1 MDMPLRQPSSLRSH
15 PALPWICWKYSLIF
29 AVAVI
34 ALIATVVAKV
44 VSGSPSPEIA
54 FRVIDST
61 GAPVA
66 NASITLGDLQRT
78 TNNNGEARIPTTDGQ
93 HALSIT
99 SEGHAA
105 VSGSIDPNDGSK
117 REITLQ
123 NEVSAAVIDP
133 KTPPARE
140 TSTVAA
146 VVSQQPTPAG
156 IATAVATPG
165 NSTTVSHDANLIS
178 GKVLN
183 AASAPIQG
191 VRVVSGGKWVIT
203 GQDGIFQL
211 NRAEVDAAAPLRV
224 FAAGYLDQDLP
235 MPAAGTALNVKL
247 ELFAV
252 KGIYYNPNISNTQA
266 DVDRLVNLIDTT
278 ELNAIVIDVKEEIVY
293 YDTKVQLFNDSGTV
307 NPVLDLPT
315 LLKTLKEHNIYT
327 IARQVVFKDGLVA
340 EKNPELAV
348 KSTETGKAWRDM
360 NDVAWVN
367 STNESLW
374 KANADMAVE
383 LAHLGFDEI
392 QYDYVRFPT
401 DGDLSTMD
409 FGVDYN
415 QKNREAAINGF
426 LEMSH
431 AMLIPTGAKL
441 SADIFGYTM
450 LVDDDLGIGQN
461 ISELYKHVDFVSP
474 MVYPSH
480 YGESALGYSPPND
493 YPFEIIEISMAQAKK
508 RMNGNTLAIRPWLQD
523 FSFPNMTPY
532 GAKEVRA
539 QIDATEQGGGSGWLL
554 WDPNNKYTVDALH
567 PAEGNTGTSGTAF
580 KPVPVAFRNE
590 STAGQQ
596 RARLR
601 QSIA

>member
-15 PALPWICWKYSLIF
+15 PALPWISWKYSLIF

-34 ALIATVVAKV
+34 ALIATVVVKV

-66 NASITLGDLQRT
+66 NAAITLGDLHRT
-78 TNNNGEARIPTTDGQ
+78 TDSNGEASIPTTDGQ
-93 HALSIT
+93 HTLSIT
-99 SEGHAA
+99 SEGQAA
-105 VSGSIDPNDGSK
+105 VSGSIDPSDGSK

-123 NEVSAAVIDP
+123 SEVSAAVVDP
-133 KTPPARE
+133 ETPPAQE
-140 TSTVAA
+140 TATVAA
-146 VVSQQPTPAG
+146 VVNRQTTPAEN
-156 IATAVATPG
+156 ATALATPDNAAVNLDG
-165 NSTTVSHDANLIS
+165 NLIS
-178 GKVLN
+178 GKILD
-183 AASAPIQG
+183 AANAPIQG
-191 VRVVSGGKWVIT
+191 ARVGSGGKWVIT
-203 GQDGIFQL
+203 GKDGIFQL

-235 MPAAGTALNVKL
+235 VPAAGTALNVKL

-266 DVDRLVNLIDTT
+266 DVDRLINLIDTT

-315 LLKTLKEHNIYT
+315 LLKTLKAHNIYT

-367 STNESLW
+367 PTNESLW

-523 FSFPNMTPY
+523 FSFPKMTPY

-554 WDPNNKYTVDALH
+554 WDPNNKYTVGALH
-567 PAEGNTGTSGTAF
+567 PAEGNTGTSDIAS

-590 STAGQQ
+590 STAGKQ

-601 QSIA
+601 SAVA

>member
-15 PALPWICWKYSLIF
+15 PALPWISWKYSLIF

-34 ALIATVVAKV
+34 ALIATVIAKAVA
-44 VSGSPSPEIA
+44 GSPSPEIA

-66 NASITLGDLQRT
+66 NAAITLGDLQRT
-78 TNNNGEARIPTTDGQ
+78 TDSNGEVSIPTTDGRQ
-93 HALSIT
+93 ALSIT

-105 VSGSIDPNDGSK
+105 LAGTIDPNHGSK

-123 NEVSAAVIDP
+123 SEVSAAVVAP
-133 KTPPARE
+133 ETPPAQE
-140 TSTVAA
+140 SAVVAA
-146 VVSQQPTPAG
+146 IMNQQATPAG
-156 IATAVATPG
+156 SATAVATPE
-165 NSTTVSHDANLIS
+165 NSSTVSLDADLIS
-178 GKVLN
+178 GKILD
-183 AASAPIQG
+183 AANAPIQG
-191 VRVVSGGKWVIT
+191 ARVASGGKWVIT
-203 GQDGIFQL
+203 GKDGIFQL
-211 NRAEVDAAAPLRV
+211 NRADVDPASPLRV
-224 FAAGYLDQDLP
+224 FASGYLDQDLP
-235 MPAAGTALNVKL
+235 VPAAGTALDVNL
-247 ELFAV
+247 ELFQV

-293 YDTKVQLFNDSGTV
+293 YNTKVQLFNDSGTV

-315 LLKTLKEHNIYT
+315 LLKTLKDHNIYT
-327 IARQVVFKDGLVA
+327 IARLVVFKDGLVA
-340 EKNPELAV
+340 EKNPDLAV
-348 KSTETGKAWRDM
+348 KSTETGTAWHDM

-367 STNESLW
+367 PTNESLW
-374 KANADMAVE
+374 KANAGMAVE

-401 DGDLSTMD
+401 DGDLTTMD

-415 QKNREAAINGF
+415 QKNREEAINGF

-523 FSFPNMTPY
+523 FSFPKMTPY

-554 WDPNNKYTVDALH
+554 WNPDNKYTVDALH
-567 PAEGNTGTSGTAF
+567 PDAGNTSKSDAAF

-601 QSIA
+601 SAVA